1 MAGFELNS
9 GERVFADTHKFTLQG
24 SKVKFPVRCRCVVT
38 DQRFV
43 YFDMGKMALLHFQL
57 GFLLSMMIKGKPVSF
72 PLHNLKLSRGHYAR
86 NKRTLSIAT
95 EDGKE
100 VLLDNFDKSLE
111 WVKNALTQNG
121 VGLTQTGEEEWRV
134 AL

>member
-1 MAGFELNS
+1 MAGFELNP
-9 GERVFADTHKFTLQG
+9 GERVFAEAQRFTLQG
-24 SKVKFPVRCRCVVT
+24 SKVKFPVRCRCIVT

-43 YFDMGKMALLHFQL
+43 YFNMGKMAPFHFQL
-57 GFLLSMMIKGKPVSF
+57 GFLLKLLIKGKPVSIS
-72 PLHNLKLSRGHYAR
+72 LHNLKLSRGHYAK
-86 NKRTLSIAT
+86 NKRTLSIAAD
-95 EDGKE
+95 DGEE

-121 VGLTQTGEEEWRV
+121 ASLTQTGEEEWRV